1 MSPLGS
7 RGKAGSADPD
17 EPEKI
22 TIKDNRRI
30 DRSTGQVRP
39 EAVQDAAA
47 DDVINSPGEVTD
59 GALAAAQAETAER
72 TADLQRV
79 MAEYANYRKRAD
91 RDKQAASVAGKAS
104 VMAELLAVCDDLER
118 AEEHG
123 DLTGGFKTVA
133 DKFLGILG
141 KLGLAGYG
149 AEGDEFDPT
158 LHEAVQ
164 FATSTDVD
172 HPTVTTVLRRGYLF
186 DEKVLRAAVVIVTG
200 PEHTD
205 GSGDGSGVAGDGAE
219 PAAEQDAAAT
229 E

>member
-1 MSPLGS
+1 MSPS
-7 RGKAGSADPD
+7 RGKAGSADHD

-30 DRSTGQVRP
+30 DRSTGQVRA
-39 EAVQDAAA
+39 EAMQDTAPAEGG
-47 DDVINSPGEVTD
+47 VIPPPGEATG

-72 TADLQRV
+72 TADLQRIT
-79 MAEYANYRKRAD
+79 AEYANYRRRAD
-91 RDKQAASVAGKAS
+91 RDKQAAAVAGKAS
-104 VMAELLAVCDDLER
+104 VMAELLAILDDLER
-118 AEEHG
+118 ADEHG

-133 DKFLGILG
+133 DKFTDTLG

-149 AEGDEFDPT
+149 ADGDEFDPT

-164 FATSTDVD
+164 FATSPDVE

-186 DEKVLRAAVVIVTG
+186 DDKVLRAAVVMVTG
-200 PEHTD
+200 PEHEAD
-205 GSGDGSGVAGDGAE
+205 GGAPDGE
-219 PAAEQDAAAT
+219 PAESADAVT